1 MDKIQA
7 PPQPGSPRQASRL
20 LPLGR
25 LGATLVFGAL
35 FCICATLGFV
45 RLAGAIFA
53 GHFIGIDTATILWAH
68 SHWGPALDRVMLLFT
83 SLGDT
88 LVLVLLVG
96 LFALVLL
103 RSGRWIDAAGLVVA
117 GAGAGILNQAL
128 KAAYQRMR
136 PDLVEGPFH
145 LTSYS
150 FPSGHAMGAIACYG
164 MLAFIGVR
172 LLRRQLHKLALA
184 ASMAVLVLAIG
195 CSRVY
200 FGVHFPTDVLGG
212 FVAGAIWLAITI
224 GIMQTAEW
232 YVARRAP

>member
-1 MDKIQA
+1 MAGIEVS
-7 PPQPGSPRQASRL
+7 PQPGSPRHARRL

-25 LGATLVFGAL
+25 LGASLVFGAL
-35 FCICATLGFV
+35 FCVCATLGFV
-45 RLAGAIFA
+45 WLAGAVFA
-53 GHFIGIDTATILWAH
+53 DRFIALDTGLILWAH
-68 SHWGPALDRVMLLFT
+68 AHWGPVLDQAMLFFT
-83 SLGDT
+83 TMGEAP
-88 LVLVLLVG
+88 VLALLVI
-96 LFALVLL
+96 LFALAL
-103 RSGRWIDAAGLVVA
+103 RHYGRWIDAAGLVVA
-117 GAGAGILNQAL
+117 GAGAGILNQVL
-128 KAAYQRMR
+128 KATYQRVR

-184 ASMAVLVLAIG
+184 ASMAALVLAIG

-212 FVAGAIWLAITI
+212 FVAGAIWLVITI

-232 YVARRAP
+232 YVGRRSP